1 MCEQQLLPTLSKSH
15 VCATTGQRLQQ
26 CCRRSSSR
34 SSKRASGATL
44 FPAALQAQVRGV
56 APGED
61 RRLSQQLR
69 CCARAC
75 MLYALLNRHAFIHSW
90 SPVAC
95 QSACQFPGPWH
106 PHGGSIRHWMGA
118 TLPRTATDYR
128 RIGHT
133 PGLLC
138 RAIAHTKSRLRKF

>member
-1 MCEQQLLPTLSKSH
+1 MTSLLFDDLCMGRQLSLCNSLRLLVHYSSYIQKIRILVMCEQQLLPTLSKSH
-15 VCATTGQRLQQ
+15 VCATTGKRLQQ

-34 SSKRASGATL
+34 SSRRASGATL

-75 MLYALLNRHAFIHSW
+75 MLYASLNRHAFIQCKTQPQHGEGIHL
-90 SPVAC
+90 
-95 QSACQFPGPWH
+95 PG
-106 PHGGSIRHWMGA
+106 
-118 TLPRTATDYR
+118 
-128 RIGHT
+128 
-133 PGLLC
+133 
-138 RAIAHTKSRLRKF
+138 RAAEDMDQ

>member
-75 MLYALLNRHAFIHSW
+75 MLYALLNRHETLRGKDLAKLPARKCLPTNI
-90 SPVAC
+90 PVSHDISLSC
-95 QSACQFPGPWH
+95 VFSSSERKEGSLTN
-106 PHGGSIRHWMGA
+106 GSIHQP
-118 TLPRTATDYR
+118 PRC
-128 RIGHT
+128 IHQ
-133 PGLLC
+133 
-138 RAIAHTKSRLRKF
+138 